1 MSELCSKN
9 LMKVRVILPALAA
22 CLSACSSLD
31 RLNRPI
37 GEGGETN
44 PLNAPRSNRLKQAN
58 GLASFTPGQFVKAI
72 MDNAAFFSKRPS
84 GAADADKLLKINTP
98 MKVIADDGTYVK
110 VELEGGEVG
119 YVPSVMVFDPNAPM
133 AGLPGAPGN
142 VQSLPPAPV
151 SPLPTGSGDSVPIIA
166 PGEGPPIDSV
176 PAVIDPTA
184 PSTSSAVPPP
194 PPAAVTPT
202 PAEKSKTPAEEKK
215 EQP

>member
-1 MSELCSKN
+1 M
-9 LMKVRVILPALAA
+9 
-22 CLSACSSLD
+22 D

-44 PLNAPRSNRLKQAN
+44 PLNAPGSNRLKQA
-58 GLASFTPGQFVKAI
+58 GGPASFTPGQFVKAI

-98 MKVIADDGTYVK
+98 MKVVADDGTYVK

-142 VQSLPPAPV
+142 VQPLPPAPV
-151 SPLPTGSGDSVPIIA
+151 SPLPTGGVGDSVPIIA

-184 PSTSSAVPPP
+184 PSTSSDVPPP
-194 PPAAVTPT
+194 PPAAVTST
-202 PAEKSKTPAEEKK
+202 PPEKAEEKK

>member
-1 MSELCSKN
+1 M
-9 LMKVRVILPALAA
+9 
-22 CLSACSSLD
+22 D
-31 RLNRPI
+31 RLSQPI
-37 GEGGETN
+37 DGSATN
-44 PLNAPRSNRLKQAN
+44 PLNAPGSNRLKQA
-58 GLASFTPGQFVKAI
+58 GGPTSFTPGQFVKAI

-133 AGLPGAPGN
+133 AGLPGAPGDA
-142 VQSLPPAPV
+142 QPLPPAPV
-151 SPLPTGSGDSVPIIA
+151 SPLPTGSAGESVPIIA
-166 PGEGPPIDSV
+166 PGEGPPIDAV

-184 PSTSSAVPPP
+184 PSTSGAVPPP
-194 PPAAVTPT
+194 PPSAVTPV
-202 PAEKSKTPAEEKK
+202 PEQPKTPAEEKK